1 MGNLLVLDTGPA
13 GEITHPQ
20 ENLEIAKWMR
30 ERLVD
35 GDTIVLPE
43 VVDFELRRS
52 YLLELAQ
59 GRKKTQKSLDR
70 LNELKET
77 LTFLPINSEVMLKA
91 AELWAGA
98 RHAGRST
105 ADNKELDCDV
115 ILAAQVLQIGGAVVT
130 SNPGHLGLFVPIIN
144 WRRE

>member
-1 MGNLLVLDTGPA
+1 MGNLLLLDTGPA

-20 ENLEIAKWMR
+20 ENLEITQWIR

-91 AELWAGA
+91 AELWADA
-98 RHAGRST
+98 RHVGKPT
-105 ADNKELDCDV
+105 ADRKELDCDV
-115 ILAAQVLQIGGAVVT
+115 ILAAQALQIGGTVVT
-130 SNPGHLGLFVPIIN
+130 TNPGHLGLFVPVIS